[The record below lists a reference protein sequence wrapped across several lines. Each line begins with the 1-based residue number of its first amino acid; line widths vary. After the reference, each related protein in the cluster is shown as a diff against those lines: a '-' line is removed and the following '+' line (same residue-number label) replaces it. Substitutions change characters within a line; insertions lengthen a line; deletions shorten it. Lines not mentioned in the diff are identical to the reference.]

1 MAFFGAALAA
11 FAGVGVAHAQKV
23 VIIDMQRAVLATSDG
38 KKAAAVID
46 AKFGPVKADLDRLQ
60 KEITDK
66 QAQFVQNRGTMN
78 AQAAAAAQAEIE
90 SLTTSLKRKQ
100 EDAQQDLQEEENKEL
115 GTIIPKL
122 QQIINGYASANQ
134 ISFVVDT
141 SANPNNLVFGD
152 GSVNIT
158 AAIVTAYEKA
168 AGAPDPA
175 ASPAP
180 AATAPKAPAPSA
192 PKSAPA
198 KSN

>member
-152 GSVNIT
+152 GV
-158 AAIVTAYEKA
+158 
-168 AGAPDPA
+168 
-175 ASPAP
+175 
-180 AATAPKAPAPSA
+180 
-192 PKSAPA
+192 
-198 KSN
+198 